1 VYVRVYVCK
10 ERERVFSAGTRW
22 YLQRLKRGLN
32 ISKEWLKQAIQKD
45 WNVMLA
51 HHVTGMGLV
60 NHEDTGTL
68 ACHMFQIIMNKE
80 RCQTDICLYQL

>member
-1 VYVRVYVCK
+1 VCVCVCK
-10 ERERVFSAGTRW
+10 ERKRERVFSVW

-32 ISKEWLKQAIQKD
+32 ISKEGLKQAIEED

-60 NHEDTGTL
+60 NHEDTGTI
-68 ACHMFQIIMNKE
+68 ACHVFQIIMKE
-80 RCQTDICLYQL
+80 WCQTDICLYQL